1 MVIDVNKDMDDP
13 ARFIELAFENG
24 FKYVKEYDD
33 FIHLDLR
40 EIL

>member
-1 MVIDVNKDMDDP
+1 MVVDIKKADFEADQ
-13 ARFIELAFENG
+13 FIESAFKNG